1 MTVRPRAQYE
11 AFLAARQFQQTPEF
25 KVQYRD
31 RAGVEGTLAQGLR
44 IAGLRR
50 ARYVGLAKAFLQYVP
65 TVAAINLQRIRDW
78 SADIPRAKTR
88 TAPFVLLAQAAV
100 G

>member
-50 ARYVGLAKAFLQYVP
+50 ARYVGLTKTFLQHVP